1 MDGKPRQELVGDFGV
16 QRKDACRSAESQQYT
31 LPAASIRVRM
41 WSAEVRMVGSPGAL
55 MTKTL
60 ALLSLLLPFAGS
72 AMAQGGDVAEKQT
85 MRPVIRGRQA
95 AVSSMRAQA
104 TEAARRILDAGG
116 NAFDAAVAGQA
127 VLGITDFSDNGLGS
141 DAVVLVY
148 VVREKKVYSVNAEP
162 RAPRLAT
169 IEWYEKNSG
178 AKIPGSDGLL
188 SGGLPGVVD
197 AWYILLDRWGTM
209 SFEQVLQ
216 PAIELA
222 ENGYPLGES
231 SAEDIAS
238 TKKILKYPTTVK
250 VYLPNHKLPKPGD
263 IFRNPDLARTLRK
276 LVDAEQ
282 ANKSKGRREA
292 LKAARDRFYKGDI
305 ARELASFSETNG
317 GLFRYDDFAEYT
329 AEVETPVS
337 IDYRG
342 YRIYKNPSA
351 SQGPTEL
358 IALNLL
364 EGFDL
369 KALGHNSPDFLHT
382 SVEAIKLAMAD
393 REKYLGDQDFI
404 KIPYDG
410 LLSKDYA
417 RERRNLIDPQKASLE
432 LRPGSPDKFLRNT
445 TASTQPLKPV
455 LRGNA
460 NHGGDTSYIAVV
472 DQDRNM
478 VSFEPSLH
486 SAFGTGVVMGSTG
499 LILNCRGDYYS
510 LVRGE
515 ANALAPGKRPRS
527 TLQSTLVMK
536 NDEPYAILGSPGG
549 DDQVMRT
556 MQTLINLV
564 DFGMNIQQAI
574 EAPRWAT
581 RSFPASPFPHTMYPG
596 DMAVEARIPETTRQ
610 ALIARGHK
618 LRVRPAWSLG
628 SNAGIV
634 VDPTTGVLSAGA
646 DPRVEAY
653 AWAW

>member
-1 MDGKPRQELVGDFGV
+1 
-16 QRKDACRSAESQQYT
+16 
-31 LPAASIRVRM
+31 
-41 WSAEVRMVGSPGAL
+41 
-55 MTKTL
+55 
-60 ALLSLLLPFAGS
+60 
-72 AMAQGGDVAEKQT
+72 
-85 MRPVIRGRQA
+85 
-95 AVSSMRAQA
+95 MRAQA
-104 TEAARRILDAGG
+104 TEAARRILEAGG

-127 VLGITDFSDNGLGS
+127 VLGLTDFTSNGLGS

-148 VVREKKVYSVNAEP
+148 VAREKKVYSVNAEP
-162 RAPRLAT
+162 RAPKLAT
-169 IEWYEKNSG
+169 IEWYEKNNG
-178 AKIPGSDGLL
+178 GKIPESDGLL
-188 SGGLPGVVD
+188 SGGLPGVMD
-197 AWYILLDRWGTM
+197 AWYVLLDRWGTM
-209 SFEQVLQ
+209 SFGQVLQ
-216 PAIELA
+216 PAIDLA
-222 ENGYPLGES
+222 ENGFPLGES

-238 TKKILKYPTTVK
+238 TKKILKYPTTLK
-250 VYLPNHKLPKPGD
+250 VYLPNGKPPKPGD

-276 LVDAEQ
+276 LVEAEQ
-282 ANKSKGRREA
+282 ASNAKGRHEA
-292 LKAARDRFYKGDI
+292 LRAARDRFYKGDI
-305 ARELASFSETNG
+305 ARELASFSEENG
-317 GLFRYDDFAEYT
+317 GLFRYDDFAEYA
-329 AEVETPVS
+329 AEVESPVS

-369 KALGHNSPDFLHT
+369 KALGHNTPDFLHT
-382 SVEAIKLAMAD
+382 SVEAMKLAMAD

-410 LLSKDYA
+410 LLSKEYA
-417 RERRNLIDPQKASLE
+417 RERRSLIDPQKASLE
-432 LRPGSPDKFLRNT
+432 LRPGSPEKLAKTAEQRLRT
-445 TASTQPLKPV
+445 V
-455 LRGNA
+455 LSGEA
-460 NHGGDTSYIAVV
+460 KHDGDTSYIAVV
-472 DQDRNM
+472 DRDRDM

-499 LILNCRGDYYS
+499 LIFNCRGDYYS

-515 ANALAPGKRPRS
+515 ANALEPGKRPRS
-527 TLQSTLVMK
+527 TLQSTLVIK

-574 EAPRWAT
+574 EAPRWST
-581 RSFPASPFPHTMYPG
+581 RSFPASPFPHTMHPG
-596 DMAVEARIPETTRQ
+596 DMSVEERISEATRQ

-618 LRVRPAWSLG
+618 LRVRPAWSMG

-634 VDPTTGVLSAGA
+634 VDPITGVLSAGA

>member
-1 MDGKPRQELVGDFGV
+1 MINILMLAFLVLG
-16 QRKDACRSAESQQYT
+16 
-31 LPAASIRVRM
+31 
-41 WSAEVRMVGSPGAL
+41 
-55 MTKTL
+55 
-60 ALLSLLLPFAGS
+60 FAGPAVAQS
-72 AMAQGGDVAEKQT
+72 ADAVATQT

-95 AVSSMRAQA
+95 AVSSMRSQA
-104 TEAARRILDAGG
+104 TETARQILEAGG

-127 VLGITDFSDNGLGS
+127 VLGLTDFADNGLGS
-141 DAVVLVY
+141 DAVALVY
-148 VVREKKVYSVNAEP
+148 VAREKKVYSVNAEP
-162 RAPRLAT
+162 RAPKLAT
-169 IEWYEKNSG
+169 IEWYERNNG
-178 AKIPGSDGLL
+178 GRLPESDGLL

-197 AWYILLDRWGTM
+197 AWYVLLDRWGTM

-216 PAIELA
+216 PAVDLA
-222 ENGYPLGES
+222 ENGFPLGES
-231 SAEDIAS
+231 SAADIAS

-250 VYLPNHKLPKPGD
+250 VYLPDGKLPKAGD
-263 IFRNPDLARTLRK
+263 VFRNRDLARTLRN
-276 LVDAEQ
+276 LVEAEQ
-282 ANKSKGRREA
+282 ANKAKGRHEA
-292 LKAARDRFYKGDI
+292 LRAARDRFYKGDI
-305 ARELASFSETNG
+305 ARELASFSEANG

-342 YRIYKNPSA
+342 FRVYKNPSA

-369 KALGHNSPDFLHT
+369 KTLGHNTAEFLHT
-382 SVEAIKLAMAD
+382 SVEAMKLAMAD

-410 LLSKDYA
+410 LLSKEYA
-417 RERRNLIDPQKASLE
+417 RERRSLIDSEKASLE
-432 LRPGSPDKFLRNT
+432 LRPGSPGKFVKNTSDRSLR
-445 TASTQPLKPV
+445 PV
-455 LRGNA
+455 LGGNA
-460 NHGGDTSYIAVV
+460 NHDGDTSYIAVV
-472 DQDRNM
+472 DKDRNL

-486 SAFGTGVVMGSTG
+486 SAFGTGVVMGNTG

-515 ANALAPGKRPRS
+515 ANALEPGKRPRS
-527 TLQSTLVMK
+527 TLQSTLVT
-536 NDEPYAILGSPGG
+536 NNGEPYAILGSPGG

-556 MQTLINLV
+556 MQTLVNLV

-574 EAPRWAT
+574 EAPRWST
-581 RSFPASPFPHTMYPG
+581 RSFPASPFPHTMRPG
-596 DMAVEARIPETTRQ
+596 DMSVEARISEATRQ
-610 ALIARGHK
+610 ALRARGHK
-618 LRVRPAWSLG
+618 LRVVPAWSLG

-634 VDPTTGVLSAGA
+634 IDPATGVLSAGA

>member
-1 MDGKPRQELVGDFGV
+1 MINILMLAFLVLG
-16 QRKDACRSAESQQYT
+16 
-31 LPAASIRVRM
+31 
-41 WSAEVRMVGSPGAL
+41 
-55 MTKTL
+55 
-60 ALLSLLLPFAGS
+60 FAGPAVAQS
-72 AMAQGGDVAEKQT
+72 ADAVATQT

-95 AVSSMRAQA
+95 AVSSMRSQA
-104 TEAARRILDAGG
+104 TETARQILEAGG
-116 NAFDAAVAGQA
+116 NAFDATVAGQA
-127 VLGITDFSDNGLGS
+127 VLGLTDFADNGLGS

-148 VVREKKVYSVNAEP
+148 VAREKKVYSVNAEP
-162 RAPRLAT
+162 RAPKLAT
-169 IEWYEKNSG
+169 IEWYERNNG
-178 AKIPGSDGLL
+178 GRLPESDGLL

-197 AWYILLDRWGTM
+197 AWYVLLDRWGTM

-216 PAIELA
+216 PAVDLA
-222 ENGYPLGES
+222 ENGFPLGES

-250 VYLPNHKLPKPGD
+250 VYLPDGKLPKAGD
-263 IFRNPDLARTLRK
+263 VFRNLDLARTLRN
-276 LVDAEQ
+276 LVEAEQ
-282 ANKSKGRREA
+282 ANKAKGRHEA
-292 LKAARDRFYKGDI
+292 LRAARDRFYKGDI
-305 ARELASFSETNG
+305 ARELASFSEANG

-342 YRIYKNPSA
+342 FRVYKNPSA

-369 KALGHNSPDFLHT
+369 KTLGHNTAEFLHT
-382 SVEAIKLAMAD
+382 SVEAMKLAMAD

-410 LLSKDYA
+410 LLSKEYA
-417 RERRNLIDPQKASLE
+417 RERRSLIDSEKASLE
-432 LRPGSPDKFLRNT
+432 LRPGSPGKFVKNTSVRSLR
-445 TASTQPLKPV
+445 PV
-455 LRGNA
+455 LGGNA
-460 NHGGDTSYIAVV
+460 NHDGDTSYIAVV
-472 DQDRNM
+472 DKDRNL

-486 SAFGTGVVMGSTG
+486 SAFGTGVVMGNTG

-515 ANALAPGKRPRS
+515 ANALEPGKRPRS
-527 TLQSTLVMK
+527 TLQSTLVT
-536 NDEPYAILGSPGG
+536 NNGEPYAILGSPGG

-556 MQTLINLV
+556 MQTLVNLV

-574 EAPRWAT
+574 EAPRWST
-581 RSFPASPFPHTMYPG
+581 RSFPASPFPHTMRPG
-596 DMAVEARIPETTRQ
+596 DMSVEARISEATRQ
-610 ALIARGHK
+610 ALRARGHK
-618 LRVRPAWSLG
+618 LRVVPAWSLG

-634 VDPTTGVLSAGA
+634 IDPATGVLSAGA